1 MDEYPHLHVRLW
13 GSPARLEEM
22 LRRVWRGVLIEKLG
36 GKWSAQEHA
45 GHLANLEP
53 LWMARVNDF
62 LTDVNTLTVAGLT
75 NCKTDEANHNSR
87 KPEEILAQFR
97 SARLACWMA

>member
-1 MDEYPHLHVRLW
+1 
-13 GSPARLEEM
+13 M
-22 LRRVWRGVLIEKLG
+22 LGAASHNLLIEKPR